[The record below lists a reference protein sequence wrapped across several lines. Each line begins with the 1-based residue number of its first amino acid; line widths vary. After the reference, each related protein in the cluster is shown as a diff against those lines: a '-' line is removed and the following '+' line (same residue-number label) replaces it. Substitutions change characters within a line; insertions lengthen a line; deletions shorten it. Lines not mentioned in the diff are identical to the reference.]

1 MSGRKII
8 AYSSPSG
15 APLTGR
21 TLEMRS
27 VGASLPL
34 VHPFHIANGLYDTGL
49 IAEGL
54 YRLWDITTTPTDTG
68 LYVDVGADTLKENT
82 LPNGSG
88 NHALFGSKEFR
99 RIQIADV
106 EDLTAEV
113 DGINDDISDL
123 QGEVTSAKARLTA
136 VELEADVIP
145 SKFDK
150 AGGTIS
156 GFTGLGA
163 GSTPVK
169 FAHFTLRTSTTPGAP
184 VTTEIA
190 TISGPLMWDKVIGA
204 YFCYES
210 TSSNG
215 RYFGYRQGH
224 SLFVA
229 VHGSGSENFL
239 TVQTT
244 ASDSGSVLGVDVF
257 VTLVYKE

>member
-21 TLEMRS
+21 TLELRP
-27 VGASLPL
+27 VGATIPL

-68 LYVDVGADTLKENT
+68 LYVDVGADTLKENII
-82 LPNGSG
+82 PNGSG
-88 NHALFGSKEFR
+88 NHALFGNKEFR

-106 EDLTAEV
+106 EDLATEV
-113 DGINDDISDL
+113 DEINEDISDL
-123 QGEVTSAKARLTA
+123 QGEITSAKARLTA

-156 GFTGLGA
+156 GFTGLGT
-163 GSTPVK
+163 GSTPIKMKTYQVQLSVTAGAGTQIPVTECSVEDIIAIFALVAEASENYLHPPSSKSGFEYNLVAYKVDGATGIQITTTHSNSAGILGK
-169 FAHFTLRTSTTPGAP
+169 FAT
-184 VTTEIA
+184 VTI
-190 TISGPLMWDKVIGA
+190 L
-204 YFCYES
+204 
-210 TSSNG
+210 
-215 RYFGYRQGH
+215 
-224 SLFVA
+224 
-229 VHGSGSENFL
+229 
-239 TVQTT
+239 
-244 ASDSGSVLGVDVF
+244 
-257 VTLVYKE
+257 YKE